1 MRRDDALRA
10 LKPHVAEG
18 DIVVAVYQT
27 LFDWMALA
35 PRDLNYVSTGAMG
48 QAVSHGLGLAL
59 TQPDRRVL
67 VLDGDGSLLMNLG
80 ALVTVAG
87 AGCANLHHFV
97 FANGTYEVNG
107 AHPLPGPG
115 PVDFAAMARAAG
127 YAHAAGHDEPEAFAT
142 ALPDLL
148 ARPGPTMTALRVV
161 PGEPHPRD
169 YDYIHSEVARDR
181 FRRGLRQI
189 PPPTRRAPRP

>member
-10 LKPHVAEG
+10 LKPHVADG

-35 PRDLNYVSTGAMG
+35 PRALNYVSTGAMG

-59 TQPDRRVL
+59 TQPERRVF

-80 ALVTVAG
+80 ALATVAG
-87 AGCANLHHFV
+87 AGCRNLHHFV

-107 AHPLPGPG
+107 AHPLPGAG
-115 PVDFAAMARAAG
+115 PVDFAAMAQAAG
-127 YAHAAGHDEPEAFAT
+127 YPHAETHKEVADLAA
-142 ALPDLL
+142 ALPGLL
-148 ARPGPTMTALRVV
+148 ARRGPTMTALHVV
-161 PGEPHPRD
+161 PGESYPRD
-169 YDYIHSEVARDR
+169 YAYIHSETARAR
-181 FRRGLRQI
+181 FRAGLRDI
-189 PPPTRRAPRP
+189 PPQPRP

>member
-10 LKPHVAEG
+10 LKPHVADG

-27 LFDWMALA
+27 LFDWMTLA
-35 PRDLNYVSTGAMG
+35 PRALNYVSTGAMG

-59 TQPDRRVL
+59 TQPARRVL

-80 ALVTVAG
+80 ALATVAG

-107 AHPLPGPG
+107 AHPLPGAG

-127 YAHAAGHDEPEAFAT
+127 YPHAEAHERLEPFAD
-142 ALPDLL
+142 ALPGIL
-148 ARPGPTMTALRVV
+148 ARPGPTMTALRVT
-161 PGEPHPRD
+161 PGETHPRD
-169 YDYIHSEVARDR
+169 YAWIHSEAARAR
-181 FRRGLRQI
+181 FRRGLREI
-189 PPPTRRAPRP
+189 PPEPRP